1 MKDYAK
7 QLIKENTIFDTISR
21 QEEVFWLNDKCLPS
35 DMIDGC
41 VSWWYPIKTFRMPKR
56 ALAAL
61 HHL

>member
-21 QEEVFWLNDKCLPS
+21 QEEVFWLNDKCLPFDNDGLCQLVVS
-35 DMIDGC
+35 DKD
-41 VSWWYPIKTFRMPKR
+41 TRMPKR